1 MNLLKRLPP
10 FDPKSGTLNVVIDT
24 PKGCRS
30 KFAYDMKRKA
40 YVLKS
45 VLPQGALFPFDFGSI
60 PGRVAD
66 DGDPLDALV
75 LMDEPAF
82 CGCLIESR
90 LVGVIEAEQS
100 EDGKTERNDRLIAVA
115 AKSQIHAD
123 IKALSDLSPALL
135 NEIAH
140 FFISYNQERGKKFRP
155 VGLHGRERM
164 MEWLDQSTRDR
175 KWKGM
180 AGLIE
185 EGWEMIDDD
194 AEDEVRDAGL
204 IAAAQRVEH
213 YGIAGYGCVRTYA
226 ELLGDSKGA
235 ELLQQTLDEEGAT
248 DKKLTELAKT
258 LINIKA
264 Q

>member
-10 FDPKSGTLNVVIDT
+10 FDSKSGNLNVVIDT

-30 KFAYDMKRKA
+30 KFAFDMKRKA

-45 VLPQGALFPFDFGSI
+45 ILPHGTVFPFDFGSI
-60 PGRVAD
+60 PGTVAD

-115 AKSQIHAD
+115 AKSQTHAEV
-123 IKALSDLSPALL
+123 KSMSDLSPALL
-135 NEIAH
+135 KEIEH

-155 VGLHGRERM
+155 LGRFGPKRAEQLVKKQKRR
-164 MEWLDQSTRDR
+164 TKRR
-175 KWKGM
+175 K
-180 AGLIE
+180 
-185 EGWEMIDDD
+185 
-194 AEDEVRDAGL
+194 
-204 IAAAQRVEH
+204 
-213 YGIAGYGCVRTYA
+213 
-226 ELLGDSKGA
+226 
-235 ELLQQTLDEEGAT
+235 
-248 DKKLTELAKT
+248 
-258 LINIKA
+258 
-264 Q
+264 